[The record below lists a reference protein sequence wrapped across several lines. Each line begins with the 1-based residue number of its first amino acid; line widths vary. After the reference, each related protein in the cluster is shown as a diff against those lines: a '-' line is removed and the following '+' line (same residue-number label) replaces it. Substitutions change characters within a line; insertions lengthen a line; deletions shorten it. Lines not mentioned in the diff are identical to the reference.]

1 MLTDLYLKTTNPLL
15 SYLNLFKMF
24 PDILLSI
31 LLHTIIYSAS
41 LNAVNYIFLGK
52 FINIIINTRIICAL
66 IIVMIISFI
75 ARLWH
80 SKEIYKTYNDL
91 DKTKKHVDQAYV
103 TWYFLS

>member
-1 MLTDLYLKTTNPLL
+1 
-15 SYLNLFKMF
+15 MF

-31 LLHTIIYSAS
+31 VFHTIFYCIG

-66 IIVMIISFI
+66 IIIMIIGFI
-75 ARLWH
+75 SRLWH

-91 DKTKKHVDQAYV
+91 DKTKKHMDQAYI